1 MNLGFERSALIGAA
15 LVAIYTALISSAD
28 AITKFIAGG
37 YAAPQLF
44 FVSGAIVVGLSW
56 LSARA
61 KPEQGGLRTTCPK
74 AMAIRAGLTV
84 VGSVAFFYAFRYL
97 PFADVFLFIGL
108 MPIFAGLA
116 SGPIL
121 GEHVRPGAWVALAAG
136 FVGVLCLFPGGIA
149 GIGFGHVIALFA
161 CLCGTLS
168 MVIARYIGRFETNAL
183 AQVFYPNLAVFLSMG
198 AALPFVYQPMPLT
211 DLAWVFA
218 YAGFL
223 FAARWLL
230 VISLRLLAAYAVTP
244 LMNLQFVWMVILGA
258 VFFGEVPASNTYLGV
273 GIVIGSGLF
282 LIYDQMLPDTARRNL
297 SGQREW
303 VFLPVLRKFKIAR

>member
-1 MNLGFERSALIGAA
+1 MSFDVNRTALLGAG

-44 FVSGAIVVGLSW
+44 FVSGAIVVALCW
-56 LSARA
+56 VSARA
-61 KPEQGGLRTTCPK
+61 KPHSSGLKTSCAK
-74 AMAIRAGLTV
+74 AMAIRSGLTV
-84 VGSVAFFYAFRYL
+84 LGSVAFFYAFRYL
-97 PFADVFLFIGL
+97 PFADVFLFIGM

-149 GIGFGHVIALFA
+149 GIGVGHVIALCA

-168 MVIARYIGRFETNAL
+168 MVIARYIGRFESNAL
-183 AQVFYPNLAVFLSMG
+183 AQVFYPNLAVFVTMG
-198 AALPFVYQPMPLT
+198 IVLPFVYQPMPFT
-211 DLAWVFA
+211 DLLWVFA
-218 YAGFL
+218 YAGLL

-230 VISLRLLAAYAVTP
+230 VTSLRLLAAYAVTP

-258 VFFGEVPASNTYLGV
+258 AVFGEVPATGMLLGV
-273 GIVIGSGLF
+273 GIVVGSGLF
-282 LIYDQMLPDTARRNL
+282 LIYDQMLPEVAETRRPVSLKL
-297 SGQREW
+297 SGVW
-303 VFLPVLRKFKIAR
+303 LRFKVRVAR